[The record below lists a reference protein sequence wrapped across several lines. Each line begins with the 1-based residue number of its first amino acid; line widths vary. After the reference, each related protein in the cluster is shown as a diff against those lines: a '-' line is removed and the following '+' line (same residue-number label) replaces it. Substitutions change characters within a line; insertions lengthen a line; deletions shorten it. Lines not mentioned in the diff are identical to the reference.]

1 MKTTS
6 NTIEL
11 NGKLYDAKSGKQLAP
26 AGALSSKPVIASNK
40 TKQHHGSIDGISK
53 RKPVALHAE
62 NPRTKNTVHRKAEKS
77 TTLMR
82 SAVKKPSTA
91 KAKTSQPT
99 IRKHAPSVHVEI
111 DSKLAKRASEIPR
124 SPLVS
129 KFNILKS
136 RTSSSTT
143 GVMTPK
149 PAPKDPPKLS
159 IKNDHKPEA
168 ISSSAQK
175 KAFLSALDS
184 ANSHKQPK
192 PKKTTKRQRI
202 ARKLKISNRMVNLGA
217 LGVAILLLGSFV
229 AYQNIPNLSMRV
241 AMARAGVN
249 GTLPNYQPS
258 GFGLAG
264 PVHYQDGQIVANYS
278 SHSDKRQFSINQ
290 TATQWNSEALLANF
304 ITMNNK
310 TYRTYQNN
318 GKTIY
323 LYDDDSATWVDGG
336 VWYRI
341 EGNSALSNDQ
351 LLRMAAS
358 M

>member
-11 NGKLYDAKSGKQLAP
+11 NGRLYDAKSGRQLVR
-26 AGALSSKPVIASNK
+26 AGAHSMKPATASAK
-40 TKQHHGSIDGISK
+40 TKHHAGSIDGISK
-53 RKPVALHAE
+53 RKPISISAG
-62 NPRTKNTVHRKAEKS
+62 NPRTKNTTHRKTEKS

-82 SAVKKPSTA
+82 TAVKKPTTA

-99 IRKHAPSVHVEI
+99 IRKHAPSVNVEI
-111 DSKLAKRASEIPR
+111 DPKLAKRASEIPR

-129 KFNILKS
+129 KFNILKIKTQS
-136 RTSSSTT
+136 NTT
-143 GVMTPK
+143 DISQPK
-149 PAPKDPPKLS
+149 PAPKDPPRLS
-159 IKNDHKPEA
+159 VKGDRKPKA
-168 ISSSAQK
+168 SSSSIQK
-175 KAFLSALDS
+175 STFLSAVDKAS
-184 ANSHKQPK
+184 SHKQPK
-192 PKKTTKRQRI
+192 PKKMTKRQRL

-217 LGVAILLLGSFV
+217 LGIAILLLGGFV

-258 GFGLAG
+258 GFGLVG